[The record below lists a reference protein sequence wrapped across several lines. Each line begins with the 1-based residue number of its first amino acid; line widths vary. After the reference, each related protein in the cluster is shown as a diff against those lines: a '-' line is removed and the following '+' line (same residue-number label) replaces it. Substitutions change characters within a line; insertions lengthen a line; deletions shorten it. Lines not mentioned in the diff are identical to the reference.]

1 MLYGLLRTFQNWL
14 KQMAGFETDKRIL
27 DSQFSLIDSLNI
39 DQIEDL
45 TNGYEAFKLQ
55 VLNHFHDTNDK
66 LEFLYQ
72 LIRLRGKQ

>member
-1 MLYGLLRTFQNWL
+1 MLSGAWKTFQSWV
-14 KQMAGFETDKRIL
+14 KSMAGFETDKRIL
-27 DSQFSLIDSLNI
+27 DSQFSLIETMSL
-39 DQIEDL
+39 DDIEDL
-45 TNGYEAFKLQ
+45 TNGYEAFKLK

>member
-1 MLYGLLRTFQNWL
+1 MWFTLLKTFQNWL
-14 KQMAGFETDKRIL
+14 KKMAGFETDKKIL

-72 LIRLRGKQ
+72 LVRLRGKQ